1 MKKLIVLLL
10 VLGLA
15 TSSFCQQQ
23 SFQKIRLTQED
34 YRKKSKNQKKI
45 GWILLGGG
53 AVLSATAFIIPQGE
67 SEGYDACLYLICESH
82 KNDGIIAAFGLSGTL
97 SMLGSIP
104 FFIASGKNKRRANAI
119 SASFK
124 TENTSIARG
133 YNITSI
139 NYPALSLKIALH

>member
-23 SFQKIRLTQED
+23 SFQTMTLTQKD
-34 YRKKSKNQKKI
+34 YLKKSKNQKKI

-53 AVLSATAFIIPQGE
+53 VVLSATALIIPQGE
-67 SEGYDACLYLICESH
+67 SAGYDACLYLICESH
-82 KNDGIIAAFGLSGTL
+82 KNDGIIAAFGLSGAL

-104 FFIASGKNKRRANAI
+104 FFIASGKNKRRANSI
-119 SASFK
+119 SASIK
-124 TENTSIARG
+124 TEKISIARG
-133 YNITSI
+133 YSITRI
-139 NYPALSLKIALH
+139 NYPAFSLKIALN